1 MNQGPKQWQGHHVDI
16 IIHYFCLQLA
26 DEVSFVCE
34 NSLFACE
41 PRTMTISTLA

>member
-1 MNQGPKQWQGHHVDI
+1 MSHGPKQWQGHVDI
-16 IIHYFCLQLA
+16 IIHYFHLQLA